1 MARLANKVAI
11 ITGAA
16 SGIGRATALLF
27 AREGARVVV
36 ADIRESSRLESETPP
51 TVEAIRA
58 AGGEALFVKTD
69 VTQRSQVEAAV
80 DETLRHFGRVDILVN
95 SAGVFIRNPIT
106 EVSDEEWEGVMN
118 LNLRGYF
125 YTCRRVIPEMLKQGG
140 GKIVNISSIHG
151 LRGTATATTYCA
163 SKGAVENLT
172 RQLAVEYGRQNIY
185 VNAIAP
191 GTIKTAMSKPFR
203 ENPAILADYHMHTL
217 LPRLGEPEDVANC
230 ALFLASAESDFVH
243 GHTLVCD
250 GGWTIW

>member
-1 MARLANKVAI
+1 MRLQNKVAI

-16 SGIGRATALLF
+16 SGIGQATAIVF
-27 AREGARVVV
+27 AREGAKVVV
-36 ADIRESSRLESETPP
+36 ADIQAESRLETETPS
-51 TVEAIRA
+51 TAEVIRA
-58 AGGEALFVKTD
+58 AGGEAVYVKTD
-69 VTQRSQVEAAV
+69 MTQRAEVEALV
-80 DETLRHFGRVDILVN
+80 DETLRCYGRVDILVN
-95 SAGVFIRNPIT
+95 NAGIFVRNAIT
-106 EVSDEEWEGVMN
+106 EVSDDEWDRVLN

-140 GKIVNISSIHG
+140 GKIVNMSSIHG
-151 LRGTATATTYCA
+151 IRGTGTAVTYCT
-163 SKGAVENLT
+163 SKGAVENFT
-172 RQLAVEYGRQNIY
+172 RQLAVEYGRQRIY

-203 ENPAILADYHMHTL
+203 ENPAILADYEMHTL

>member
-1 MARLANKVAI
+1 MRLQNKVAI

-16 SGIGRATALLF
+16 SGIGRATAIVF

-36 ADIRESSRLESETPP
+36 ADLQAHSRLESEMPS

-58 AGGEALFVKTD
+58 AGGEAVFVKTD
-69 VTQRSQVEAAV
+69 VTQRAQVEALV
-80 DETLRHFGRVDILVN
+80 DETLRRFGRVDCLVN
-95 SAGVFIRNPIT
+95 NAGIFIRNAVT
-106 EVSDEEWEGVMN
+106 EVSDEEWDQVMN

-125 YTCRRVIPEMLKQGG
+125 YTCRRVIPEMVKQGG
-140 GKIVNISSIHG
+140 GKIVNMSSIHG
-151 LRGTATATTYCA
+151 IRGTGTATTYCA

-172 RQLAVEYGRQNIY
+172 RQLAVEYGQQRIY

-203 ENPAILADYHMHTL
+203 ENPAILADYERHTL

-230 ALFLASAESDFVH
+230 ALFLASQESDFVH